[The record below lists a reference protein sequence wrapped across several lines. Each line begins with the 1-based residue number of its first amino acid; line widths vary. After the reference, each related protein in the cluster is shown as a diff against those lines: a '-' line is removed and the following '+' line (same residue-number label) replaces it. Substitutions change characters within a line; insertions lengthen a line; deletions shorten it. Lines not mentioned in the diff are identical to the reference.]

1 MLRRN
6 KSGDLISRRGQTL
19 RARLAGRG
27 ALQYQ
32 PDAAM
37 PPRDSPEGRRKSE
50 DEGRCAHARRVH
62 GVWRGGVHIH
72 RVRVS
77 VRVCLYVCVCV
88 GWQQGVRGKTGRAA
102 ASW

>member
-6 KSGDLISRRGQTL
+6 NSGDLISRRGQTL

-32 PDAAM
+32 PDPAM

-77 VRVCLYVCVCV
+77 VRVCV
-88 GWQQGVRGKTGRAA
+88 GGGGSKASGARQGVPQHLGDLE
-102 ASW
+102 